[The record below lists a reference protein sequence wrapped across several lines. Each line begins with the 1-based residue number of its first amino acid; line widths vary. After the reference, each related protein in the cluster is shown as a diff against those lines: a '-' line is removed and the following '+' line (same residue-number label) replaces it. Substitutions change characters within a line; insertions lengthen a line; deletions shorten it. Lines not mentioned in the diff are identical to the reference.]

1 MSSEEKIE
9 AKAKAEPTAKE
20 ELKDAHNN
28 TEDTK
33 VSTPVAAEAET
44 EADKELVT
52 SESKL
57 STSNDDEKKE
67 EQSSSNDDNNNIS
80 SSSTETSHR
89 KWVLWFDNPRFA
101 EEGAPWRDNLK
112 QCGTINTGESFWRV
126 YNNVKPITQLP
137 LNSNYHIFKEG
148 VEPMWEDVENI
159 NGGKFVLTVPKKET
173 RAGKLEDWWLCT
185 LLAIVGETMDVSGNV
200 ICGAV
205 LSTRKAQDRIAL
217 WLNTDKRDV
226 CMKIGEKWKKA
237 MELEDHRKMT
247 VKYQLHKEAAA
258 AGHSFKNDIKFEV

>member
-1 MSSEEKIE
+1 MSSEEKI
-9 AKAKAEPTAKE
+9 KAKAESTAKKE
-20 ELKDAHNN
+20 SIAKDADNN

-33 VSTPVAAEAET
+33 TTTPVATEVET
-44 EADKELVT
+44 EADKDT
-52 SESKL
+52 KP
-57 STSNDDEKKE
+57 SNDDEKKAQESKE
-67 EQSSSNDDNNNIS
+67 EQQSSSNDDNNNIS
-80 SSSTETSHR
+80 ASSSTATTHR

-112 QCGTINTGESFWRV
+112 QCGTINSGESFWRV

-148 VEPMWEDVENI
+148 VEPMWEDAENI
-159 NGGKFVLTVPKKET
+159 NGGKFVLTVPKRET
-173 RAGKLEDWWLCT
+173 RSGKLEDWWLCT
-185 LLAIVGETMDVSGNV
+185 LLAIIGETMDVSGNV

-258 AGHSFKNDIKFEV
+258 AGHSFKNEIKFEV